1 MSAFLYTSTMAF
13 YDKSITDTL
22 TSIARRLDYAAESDD
37 TRAREHLLAHLHR
50 HGQHDLAHRLSA
62 LNRQGA
68 S

>member
-1 MSAFLYTSTMAF
+1 MTCRTCEDAAFLAG
-13 YDKSITDTL
+13 TDTL
-22 TSIARRLDYAAESDD
+22 TSIARRLGYAAESSNSK
-37 TRAREHLLAHLHR
+37 AREYLLAHLHR

>member
-1 MSAFLYTSTMAF
+1 MTCRTCENAAFLAG
-13 YDKSITDTL
+13 TDTL

>member
-1 MSAFLYTSTMAF
+1 MTCRTCEDAAFLAG
-13 YDKSITDTL
+13 TDHL
-22 TSIARRLDYAAESDD
+22 ASIARRLGYAAESDD